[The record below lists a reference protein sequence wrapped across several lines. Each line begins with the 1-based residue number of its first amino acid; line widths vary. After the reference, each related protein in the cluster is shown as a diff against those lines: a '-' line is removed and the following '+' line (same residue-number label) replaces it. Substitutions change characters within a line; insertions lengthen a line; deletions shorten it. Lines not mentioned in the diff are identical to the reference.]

1 MASLNQ
7 LRTGIFNKIHYLDF
21 GDGRQMELPMGDNL
35 DLACP
40 LCGEIESSL
49 FLQGRRTFWRCSN
62 CQLIFVP
69 AKFHLSLDQ
78 EKAEYDQHENSP
90 RDMGYRK
97 FLSRTLDPV
106 LARISPGSRG
116 LDFGSGPGPTL
127 SKMFQ
132 EAGHSIEIYDPF
144 FAPNDSVLAQK
155 YDFVTA
161 TEVVEHLRN
170 PQVDLARIWNCVG
183 QGGLLAIMTKLALG
197 HDEFSKWHYKN
208 DPTHVSF
215 YSRATFQWLAK
226 QWNAKLTFEGSDVM
240 ILERS

>member
-1 MASLNQ
+1 MDDK
-7 LRTGIFNKIHYLDF
+7 F
-21 GDGRQMELPMGDNL
+21 

-40 LCGEIESSL
+40 LCGEVESSL
-49 FLQGRRTFWRCSN
+49 FLKERRTFWRCAI

-69 AKFHLSLDQ
+69 AQFHLSLAQ

-90 RDMGYRK
+90 DDIGYRK

-106 LARISPGSRG
+106 LTRIAACSRG

-127 SKMFQ
+127 SKMFE
-132 EAGHSIEIYDPF
+132 EAGHSMEIYDPF
-144 FAPNDSVLAQK
+144 FAPHESVLAQT

-183 QGGLLAIMTKLALG
+183 QGGLLGIMTKLALG

-215 YSRATFQWLAK
+215 YSRATFQWLAQ
-226 QWNAKLTFEGSDVM
+226 QWDAKLTFVGADVM
-240 ILERS
+240 ILERT